1 MSYKAGI
8 MLAITEL
15 KDRNGSTMI
24 AIKKHMQSQMAA
36 DEKWVNVMFL
46 AALKSGVA
54 SGDFMHTKV
63 RLPL

>member
-8 MLAITEL
+8 TLAITEL
-15 KDRNGSTMI
+15 KDRNGSSMI
-24 AIKKHMQSQMAA
+24 AIKKHMQSKMAV
-36 DEKWVNVMFL
+36 DKNWVNVMFL

-54 SGDFMHTKV
+54 SGDFVHTKV